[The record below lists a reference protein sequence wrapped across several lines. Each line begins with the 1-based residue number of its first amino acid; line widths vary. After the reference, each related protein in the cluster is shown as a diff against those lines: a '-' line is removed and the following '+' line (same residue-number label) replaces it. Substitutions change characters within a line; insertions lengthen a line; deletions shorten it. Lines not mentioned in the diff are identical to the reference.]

1 MDWDKDPLA
10 GACTQ
15 GLWDLHITLVCVHS
29 VKQGLRGH
37 PLDRQ
42 AALEGEEGGQWVPGT
57 PLGPACCPRP
67 LPPSQC
73 WFSCSSQC
81 GARLGPARSLRSSSR
96 YPQSQAH
103 YAQPGPG
110 GCTAGKAGH
119 GTRLRFAATRQEPRM
134 QAAGR
139 LSESGPEDQG
149 WTPGWEPLKPGGEP
163 QA

>member
-67 LPPSQC
+67 LPAAP
-73 WFSCSSQC
+73 
-81 GARLGPARSLRSSSR
+81 GPCLLPPA
-96 YPQSQAH
+96 
-103 YAQPGPG
+103 PGPG
-110 GCTAGKAGH
+110 LLPPAP
-119 GTRLRFAATRQEPRM
+119 AALTV
-134 QAAGR
+134 
-139 LSESGPEDQG
+139 LVF
-149 WTPGWEPLKPGGEP
+149 L
-163 QA
+163 